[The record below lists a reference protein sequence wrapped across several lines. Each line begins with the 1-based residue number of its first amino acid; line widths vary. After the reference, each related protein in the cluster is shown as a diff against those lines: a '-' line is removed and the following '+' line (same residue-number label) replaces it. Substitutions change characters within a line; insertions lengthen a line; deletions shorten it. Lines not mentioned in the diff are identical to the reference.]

1 MAWDIVK
8 GLVATTITLAFEGNR
23 ADIISMRDRSG
34 PIPASM
40 MIKGETIDGGFK
52 GDTIDRKEGVTMGC
66 LFPKFKL
73 EA

>member
-1 MAWDIVK
+1 
-8 GLVATTITLAFEGNR
+8 
-23 ADIISMRDRSG
+23 
-34 PIPASM
+34 M